1 MCLGDLGVTWKS
13 LEESK
18 IEAGQRLGFEVFLD
32 LDWWEMRVES
42 LQWR

>member
-1 MCLGDLGVTWKS
+1 MLGGLGGDLEK